1 MILALDSAKTVTGK
15 ADQAAASERPMPAL
29 QVVNG
34 TSVNR
39 HSGAS
44 DALVVPRKGLQL
56 PQRLTFD
63 KWFEIGRHLSSVAT
77 SSAWCLG
84 DWLVYG
90 ESAYEGRYRKAVE
103 ETMLD
108 YQTLRNYAWVVR
120 RFPLSRRRDTLSF
133 GHHAEVAAM
142 PETEQD
148 YWLRKAEELSWSRNM
163 LRRQVRASLRERGDA
178 GESGEDGDAR
188 EPAEEE
194 AADQADGTGAKAI
207 ERLAL
212 TLEVSISRKQLDIC
226 SAAASISGT
235 SLENWVLRT
244 LEEAAREALGQEP
257 LQ

>member
-1 MILALDSAKTVTGK
+1 MTAEV
-15 ADQAAASERPMPAL
+15 
-29 QVVNG
+29 QVVGG
-34 TSVNR
+34 TSMNR
-39 HSGAS
+39 SSGAS
-44 DALVVPRKGLQL
+44 DALVVPRKGLRL
-56 PQRLTFD
+56 PQSLAFD
-63 KWFEIGRHLSSVAT
+63 KWFEIGLHLSSLCT

-108 YQTLRNYAWVVR
+108 YQTLRNYAWVAR
-120 RFPLSRRRDTLSF
+120 RFPLSRRRDRLSF

-142 PETEQD
+142 PEAEQE
-148 YWLRKAEELSWSRNM
+148 YWLRKAEELSWPRNT
-163 LRRQVRASLRERGDA
+163 LRRQVRTSLREQGQA
-178 GESGEDGDAR
+178 SESGKDVDTG

-194 AADQADGTGAKAI
+194 TVGQTGEGAGATAT

-212 TLEVSISRKQLDIC
+212 TLEVSLSRKHLDLC

-244 LEEAAREALGQEP
+244 LEEAALGTLSREP
-257 LQ
+257 LP